1 MDVNDKLLG
10 LMVAELAEMDVQK
23 VANALIKQDS
33 NFADALSM
41 ITSFTLQD
49 NQMTVDKFLTQP
61 NVSKETQ

>member
-61 NVSKETQ
+61 NVSKETH

>member
-10 LMVAELAEMDVQK
+10 LMAAELVEMDVQK

-49 NQMTVDKFLTQP
+49 NQMTVDQFLTQP
-61 NVSKETQ
+61 NVSKETH

>member
-1 MDVNDKLLG
+1 
-10 LMVAELAEMDVQK
+10 MVAELAEMDVQK

-61 NVSKETQ
+61 NVSKETH